1 MTLRTTPRTVSPVE
15 NQRKDK
21 YGGSLENRFRLIER
35 ILRAVREACGADF
48 PMIVKADSNGCGDL
62 PALLRLYERC
72 GVDGVEVSGIDFN
85 RRARQK
91 TPFYLDALKAA
102 REGISIPLFPVGG
115 VFSRGTAEEIL
126 AQGFPLV
133 SMSRALICE
142 PDFAAKLK
150 SGAQDGS
157 KCLACNGCYTIYRKR
172 FVRCVQHQDEIE
184 QFKTIPW

>member
-1 MTLRTTPRTVSPVE
+1 M
-15 NQRKDK
+15 D
-21 YGGSLENRFRLIER
+21 
-35 ILRAVREACGADF
+35 GA
-48 PMIVKADSNGCGDL
+48 
-62 PALLRLYERC
+62 
-72 GVDGVEVSGIDFN
+72 EVSGIDFN
-85 RRARQK
+85 RRAGQK

-102 REGISIPLFPVGG
+102 REGICIPLFPVGG

-184 QFKTIPW
+184 QFKTILW

>member
-1 MTLRTTPRTVSPVE
+1 MGLLTPDPGLLFWMVITFGVVFFILA
-15 NQRKDK
+15 K
-21 YGGSLENRFRLIER
+21 YGFPV
-35 ILRAVREACGADF
+35 ILKTVEDR
-48 PMIVKADSNGCGDL
+48 KA
-62 PALLRLYERC
+62 Y
-72 GVDGVEVSGIDFN
+72 IDN
-85 RRARQK
+85 S
-91 TPFYLDALKAA
+91 LKAA
-102 REGISIPLFPVGG
+102 REGIGIPLFPVGG
-115 VFSRGTAEEIL
+115 VFSRRTAEEIL

>member
-1 MTLRTTPRTVSPVE
+1 MGLLTPDPGLLFWMAITFGVVFFILA
-15 NQRKDK
+15 K
-21 YGGSLENRFRLIER
+21 YGFPV
-35 ILRAVREACGADF
+35 ILKTVEDR
-48 PMIVKADSNGCGDL
+48 KA
-62 PALLRLYERC
+62 Y
-72 GVDGVEVSGIDFN
+72 IDN
-85 RRARQK
+85 S
-91 TPFYLDALKAA
+91 LKAA